1 MTHQDTT
8 RFNLSYYGVDF
19 TVDTII
25 LKLEDEEIIVPHFQR
40 DYVWKIEEAS
50 RFIESLIL
58 RLPVPSIFLLRDKH
72 TNRYIIVDGQQ
83 RLKTLM
89 YFFQGVFPNGK
100 KFKLKNVVQE
110 LEAKGYSELNL
121 SDQRELKNS
130 IIHCVVIMDEENSDA
145 PFHLFERLNTTGTP
159 LTNQEIRSALYF
171 GAFNELLRNISENQN
186 WEHLVKKDNR
196 LTDQEY
202 ILRLIAIHFDLEVYN
217 GNMNHFLNQFMMNN
231 RELEKYS
238 ANQILEFFEPTIEIL
253 ATIYTK
259 IGLQFNITF
268 SEAIFYNISQYFNRQ
283 QFELETIEQ
292 AILRLKEDEEYAK
305 LTKSGTT
312 SRKSFH
318 QRIDYVRHQLGL

>member
-1 MTHQDTT
+1 MTNQDTT

-19 TVDTII
+19 TVDTIV
-25 LKLEDEEIIVPHFQR
+25 LKLLDEEIIVPHFQR

-89 YFFQGVFPNGK
+89 YFFQGSFPNGK

-110 LEAKGYSELNL
+110 LEAKSYSELNL

-171 GAFNELLRNISENQN
+171 GAFNDLLRHISENQK
-186 WEHLVKKDNR
+186 WEQLVKKDNR

-202 ILRLIAIHFDLEVYN
+202 ILRLIAIHFELEEYT
-217 GNMNHFLNQFMMNN
+217 GNMNQFLNQFMMNN
-231 RELEKYS
+231 RDLERYS
-238 ANQILEFFEPTIEIL
+238 ANQILEFFDPTIEIL
-253 ATIYTK
+253 FAAYSK

-268 SEAIFYNISQYFNRQ
+268 SEAIFYNISQHFNRQ
-283 QFELETIEQ
+283 RLELESIEQ
-292 AILRLKEDEEYAK
+292 AILRLKEDEEYTR

>member
-1 MTHQDTT
+1 MTNQETT

-25 LKLEDEEIIVPHFQR
+25 LKLQDEEIIVPHFQR

-89 YFFQGVFPNGK
+89 YFFQGSFPNGK
-100 KFKLKNVVQE
+100 KFRLKNVVQE

-171 GAFNELLRNISENQN
+171 GPFNDLLRNISENQK
-186 WEHLVKKDNR
+186 WEQLVKKDNR

-202 ILRLIAIHFDLEVYN
+202 ILRLIAIHFDLEVYS
-217 GNMNHFLNQFMMNN
+217 GNMNHFLNQFMMSN

-253 ATIYTK
+253 ANIYSK
-259 IGLQFNITF
+259 ISLQFNITF
-268 SEAIFYNISQYFNRQ
+268 SEAIFYNVSKYFSHQ
-283 QFELETIEQ
+283 QFKIESIEQ

-312 SRKSFH
+312 SKTSFH
-318 QRIDYVRHQLGL
+318 RRIDYVRNQLGF